1 MLFNI
6 LFFGRNMI
14 CYVNLFFMRLIN
26 DMILYLEIFKCGDR
40 LFFLFILINYYIIS
54 FVIKEING
62 VEFFFWCFLG
72 SLWINVLDF
81 FLLDWCLMVCI
92 VVCLKKCSFYRKI

>member
-81 FLLDWCLMVCI
+81 FLSDWCSMAFI
-92 VVCLKKCSFYRKI
+92 VVCLKKRSFYRKI